1 MPSRSAKGMLLGLFA
16 TIVWGCQYSTN
27 RFIFGTAVEELDPYL
42 MDLVKILTGALSLI
56 PFLFWDGGWRK
67 TVCSLRHDF
76 PMMAFLALVGIAGE
90 GLLIFYAGKFITAA
104 RSSLLAN
111 MSPVFTVILAALWT
125 RKMPGWGKWLG
136 MILGFAGLAMVLG
149 TQSSDIY
156 DCSGSTLPGD
166 VMALTSGLC
175 WAAYT
180 VFGGETSRK
189 YGGVPCTFV
198 MLLLAAVMMTVV
210 CLINRSDFSLHLSWQ
225 AWGGIL
231 FLGIIA
237 TGFSIAFWYIAMG
250 MTDPAALGA
259 YGYLS
264 ALIALVLARVLARE
278 QFTWQFLAAFALIM
292 IAIYFMN
299 RPDTPDKEAKRTTV

>member
-1 MPSRSAKGMLLGLFA
+1 MLSRSAKGMLLGLFA

-27 RFIFGTAVEELDPYL
+27 RFIFGTAVEELDPCL
-42 MDLVKILTGALSLI
+42 MTLMKILTGALALI
-56 PFLFWDGGWRK
+56 PFLFWDDGWRK
-67 TVCSLRHDF
+67 AVRSLRQDF
-76 PMMAFLALVGIAGE
+76 RMMSFMALFGIVGE

-136 MILGFAGLAMVLG
+136 MILGVAGLVLVLG
-149 TQSSDIY
+149 TQSADIY

-166 VMALTSGLC
+166 VMALTSGFC

-198 MLLLAAVMMTVV
+198 MLLLAAVMMFVV
-210 CLINRSDFSLHLSWQ
+210 CLIIRSDFSLHLSWQ

-231 FLGIIA
+231 FLGVVA
-237 TGFSIAFWYIAMG
+237 TGISIAFWYIAIG
-250 MTDPAALGA
+250 MADPSALGA

-264 ALIALVLARVLARE
+264 ALISLVLARVLARE
-278 QFTWQFLAAFALIM
+278 RFTWQFLAAFALIM

-299 RPDTPDKEAKRTTV
+299 RPDAPEKAAKGTAV